1 MSKTLPLKEM
11 TLHEK
16 LAAMEAL
23 WEDLARSPECIESPV
38 WHEEVL
44 NERRQR
50 ISDAKARLSFGKR
63 PK

>member
-23 WEDLARSPECIESPV
+23 WEDLARSPESLNHLPV
-38 WHEEVL
+38 GNGQSRDPQYGVVKI
-44 NERRQR
+44 R
-50 ISDAKARLSFGKR
+50 IS
-63 PK
+63 